1 MKQYTQNLLEKTII
15 EIKIID
21 FEENDLLIKYSM
33 IISLLGKAFNELRSN
48 VSGYSFQNE
57 TEEIQFFKEIK
68 PQIFSLLI
76 YYSNIY
82 KYIMNRPTGS
92 EQVQK
97 DYILKQLD
105 KLKDF
110 FDSNIDFYGYIR
122 AGRTD
127 FDTHY
132 FLREKKN
139 IHLNLDSVYF
149 ERDPL
154 FSTGYDLKV
163 AKILANNMLNEY
175 YNDELTM
182 GEQPVA
188 KQIEEV
194 NAPKVKV
201 TWTDSKVA
209 LIELIYALHTT
220 GSINNGKS
228 DLKSLT
234 QYFENVFNIELGE
247 VYRPFIE
254 IKGRKGN
261 RVQYLDLLR
270 KNMIARMDETDNR

>member
-1 MKQYTQNLLEKTII
+1 
-15 EIKIID
+15 
-21 FEENDLLIKYSM
+21 
-33 IISLLGKAFNELRSN
+33 
-48 VSGYSFQNE
+48 
-57 TEEIQFFKEIK
+57 
-68 PQIFSLLI
+68 
-76 YYSNIY
+76 
-82 KYIMNRPTGS
+82 
-92 EQVQK
+92 
-97 DYILKQLD
+97 
-105 KLKDF
+105 
-110 FDSNIDFYGYIR
+110 
-122 AGRTD
+122 
-127 FDTHY
+127 
-132 FLREKKN
+132 
-139 IHLNLDSVYF
+139 
-149 ERDPL
+149 
-154 FSTGYDLKV
+154 
-163 AKILANNMLNEY
+163 MLNEY